1 MQSKEDIDSRL
12 LNAAFFDLE
21 RLLAILRVIY
31 RNESDSINIPT
42 IDLANLYED
51 ELERIMK
58 EREKEQDLFSLNSNV
73 ELNSQIATLVSLGLL
88 GRTSSADI
96 LSSKARWK
104 CNISWTIVSSLADDV
119 NFPIQ
124 NYLVE

>member
-1 MQSKEDIDSRL
+1 
-12 LNAAFFDLE
+12 
-21 RLLAILRVIY
+21 
-31 RNESDSINIPT
+31 
-42 IDLANLYED
+42 
-51 ELERIMK
+51 MK